1 MKKLIREYTVEDL
14 HEKKILVSSGS
25 AEEVRISIGITK
37 SQLYDYTNV
46 KPYKG
51 RYKIDARELS
61 QDKPPRKNFST
72 AERMTMQEYD
82 AAMLYLVKHYKPE
95 ALRKIAISCSQYS

>member
-14 HEKKILVSSGS
+14 HEKKILVSNGS

-51 RYKIDARELS
+51 RYKIDAIGS
-61 QDKPPRKNFST
+61 NKDKPDRKNFST
-72 AERMTMQEYD
+72 AERLTMKRYD
-82 AAMLYLVKHYKPE
+82 AAMLYLVQHYEPE
-95 ALRKIAISCSQYS
+95 KLRQIEIKCIQC